1 MTTASLQTAS
11 ESVDKDKV
19 KLRVEVPE
27 EALEGAIAAAYRR
40 WAGEIKVPGF
50 RKGKIPR
57 QIIDTRVGADTVRE
71 EALRDA
77 LPDLY
82 VEAMRAED
90 LQGIAPPEIEV
101 VSFEAGSPLVF
112 EATVDVRPD
121 ITLPELDSIT
131 VEAPPSEI
139 TDAELDEQIE
149 RLRDR
154 FAELET
160 VPREARRG
168 DYAVIDL
175 KGYKNQE
182 LVEGAS
188 APDLLYEV
196 GSGSG
201 PLKLDEELEGNRPGA
216 ILKFTDRLPAT
227 AEEPSGEDASFTVLL
242 KEVKAKKLPPIDDNF
257 AKTAGDF
264 DTLEELKDDLR
275 GRLSE
280 LKKQLVQ
287 DQVRSLVLEELVR
300 ATDLDAPER
309 LVKDE
314 FDHRLRHV
322 NADLTKAGLTFQ
334 QYADHSGQ
342 TELELRSDIR
352 TQAAMSVTAELLLEE
367 IARTHGIEATDEDL
381 GREVAYIAARAE
393 RDPKEVAQQLASSGR
408 LGAVVVD
415 IMRRKALDHVVEH
428 ANVRGLP
435 REEPPKENEE
445 DGE

>member
-1 MTTASLQTAS
+1 MAIASLQTAS

-27 EALEGAIAAAYRR
+27 EALKGAIDAVYKR
-40 WAGEIKVPGF
+40 WAREIKVPGF

-57 QIIDTRVGADTVRE
+57 QIIDTRVGADTIRE

-82 VEAMRAED
+82 VEAMKAED
-90 LQGIAPPEIEV
+90 LEAIAPPDIEV
-101 VSFEAGSPLVF
+101 VAFEPGSPLIF

-121 ITLPELDSIT
+121 VTLPDLGAIT
-131 VEAPPSEI
+131 VEAPPGDV
-139 TDAELDEQIE
+139 TDEELNEQID

-160 VPREARRG
+160 VSREARRG
-168 DYAVIDL
+168 DFVLIDL
-175 KGYKNQE
+175 KGYRHDE

-201 PLKLDEELEGNRPGA
+201 PRKLDEELEGNRPGA
-216 ILKFTDRLPAT
+216 ILKFTDTLPAG
-227 AEEPSGEDASFTVLL
+227 AGDLAGEDASFTVLL
-242 KEVKAKKLPPIDDNF
+242 KEVKAKKLPSADDDF

-264 DTLEELKDDLR
+264 ETLEELREDLR
-275 GRLSE
+275 DRLSE

-287 DQVRSLVLEELVR
+287 DEVRSLVLQELVR
-300 ATDLDAPER
+300 ASELDPPAR
-309 LVKDE
+309 LVEDE
-314 FDHRLRHV
+314 FNHRLSHLSS
-322 NADLTKAGLTFQ
+322 DLEKAGVSFQ
-334 QYADHSGQ
+334 QYAAHSDR
-342 TELELRSDIR
+342 TELELRNDIR
-352 TQAAMSVTAELLLEE
+352 TQAAMSVKAELLLEDV
-367 IARTHGIEATDEDL
+367 ARRHQIQATDEEL

-408 LGAVVVD
+408 LGAVVAD
-415 IMRRKALDHVVEH
+415 IMRRKALDYVVDQATITGWE
-428 ANVRGLP
+428 
-435 REEPPKENEE
+435 
-445 DGE
+445 GEGVQEGAGRNQ